1 MTSNVFPPLVKLIL
15 VTLSLSC
22 IIHRSN
28 RVAVVYFVLLLVLY
42 SHGYYFDFAESFHFS
57 KKQYHF
63 FGRPKPVRT
72 LPLVVFSVQDSSS
85 AIDVTELLLLN
96 KPSESIKL
104 LLNKNNAAYRDLIR
118 KVDHEHCID
127 AGLAPFAIEVGAETP
142 VHSADFSQ
150 TIEEIIS
157 PVTGRAVAVRSTP
170 LCPPLL
176 NATSIQALREAAE
189 RLWEEQ
195 RQSNGLVSSSR
206 FTYQLKNNWEAH
218 VQDLFQFNPHLQHIM
233 DELLLHKVYPILRYS
248 FGHNGSNDTRTNY
261 VAPLSKEN
269 FPSNDRTY
277 KLSVY
282 DSLLIRYNATG
293 DKESSTAG
301 QPFHRD
307 LGLCSMNIA
316 LNPPA
321 INNMKPDHGITDLSF
336 VGGGTF
342 FENLVQIRNSSGT
355 DNNSA
360 ALLLELQMIND
371 RIIETNNAALIRP
384 RRAGEFV
391 AHPCSE
397 RHAGVVTTNG
407 IRDILVIFV
416 TAQHHPQL
424 QHENDIYIDDNSVT
438 TSTLNRPSCP
448 TSERVARLK
457 GQARFAATVEDK
469 QLCYHAALLE
479 DPNDGEAWQFLGM
492 SLLYD
497 GDDIESAIRC
507 LENAKHHS
515 PNDSRVYNNLGV
527 AYMRQRQKASDASVQ
542 SYHDDAR
549 IEECF
554 TRSLRLSSIA
564 VKSGVMTIDYES
576 ALLNLGIFYAGRDD
590 FSTAYNV
597 LSLIANEK
605 EERRK
610 QALGDSHHYSRVV
623 HDSELLLDLC
633 RDRIGLVSSG
643 KEQYLT

>member
-1 MTSNVFPPLVKLIL
+1 MASTDFRLPLVIA
-15 VTLSLSC
+15 LSLSC
-22 IIHRSN
+22 INRGN
-28 RVAVVYFVLLLVLY
+28 RVAAEYFVLFLVLHSY
-42 SHGYYFDFAESFHFS
+42 GYDFDFAEGFHIS
-57 KKQYHF
+57 KKQYY
-63 FGRPKPVRT
+63 FGRLKPLRT
-72 LPLVVFSVQDSSS
+72 LPLLPVQESSS
-85 AIDVTELLLLN
+85 AIDITKLLLLN
-96 KPSESIKL
+96 QPPQSIKL
-104 LLNKNNAAYRDLIR
+104 LLYENNAAYRDLIR
-118 KVDHEHCID
+118 KVDHDHYMDSAI
-127 AGLAPFAIEVGAETP
+127 APFAVEHNNHEVGAEMT
-142 VHSADFSQ
+142 VHRTDLSQ

-170 LCPPLL
+170 ICTPLL
-176 NATSIQALREAAE
+176 NSTSIQSLREAAE

-195 RQSNGLVSSSR
+195 RQRSDLASSSR
-206 FTYQLKNNWEAH
+206 FTYQMKNNYEAH

-248 FGHNGSNDTRTNY
+248 FGHNGSTNSNQNNDTSMTY
-261 VAPLSKEN
+261 IAPLSKEN
-269 FPSNDRTY
+269 FAINKTY

-282 DSLLIRYNATG
+282 DSLFIRYNATG

-321 INNMKPDHGITDLSF
+321 INNSNGEHDITSLSF

-342 FENLVQIRNSSGT
+342 FENLVQISTNINSTS
-355 DNNSA
+355 
-360 ALLLELQMIND
+360 LPWELQTVND
-371 RIIETNNAALIRP
+371 HTIDMNHSALIRP

-397 RHAGVVTTNG
+397 RHAGVVTTHG

-416 TAQHHPQL
+416 TAQQ
-424 QHENDIYIDDNSVT
+424 QDDNDDTMNDSSIN
-438 TSTLNRPSCP
+438 STWNRRFCP

-457 GQARFAATVEDK
+457 GQARFSTTVEDK

-497 GDDIESAIRC
+497 SNDIESALRC
-507 LENAKHHS
+507 LEIAKNHS

-527 AYMRQRQKASDASVQ
+527 AYMRQQQKNDVSVQ
-542 SYHDDAR
+542 SNHYDSR

-554 TRSLRLSSIA
+554 IRSLKLSSIA

-590 FSTAYNV
+590 FSTAFKV
-597 LSLIANEK
+597 LSLIANEE

-610 QALGDSHHYSRVV
+610 QVFDDSHHYSRVV
-623 HDSELLLDLC
+623 QDSKQLLDLC
-633 RDRIGLVSSG
+633 KDHLGLVLAEERMRSNL
-643 KEQYLT
+643 K